1 MIISGW
7 LLGIIGT
14 CCWINFLKSFWS
26 YLYVGIPTTPHML
39 CELNWMHYI
48 WRMFLHFCHCYQKN
62 ILASH
67 LLSLDCLL
75 DGIMAYDYLGT
86 YLVIWAISKKSYYVS
101 ITFLFGSHTQDYILS
116 SLLYKGMIIAISYY
130 LYLVV
135 SLGKH
140 LYWGETIMIWPHYG
154 LGLH

>member
-1 MIISGW
+1 MKLPICRYTYHTTHVVW
-7 LLGIIGT
+7 VELDALY
-14 CCWINFLKSFWS
+14 LKNVSP
-26 YLYVGIPTTPHML
+26 YLS
-39 CELNWMHYI
+39 
-48 WRMFLHFCHCYQKN
+48 
-62 ILASH
+62 LASH

-75 DGIMAYDYLGT
+75 DGIMPYDYFGT

-101 ITFLFGSHTQDYILS
+101 ITFLFGSHTHTQDYILS

-140 LYWGETIMIWPHYG
+140 LYWGETIMIWPYYG
-154 LGLH
+154 LGLHKHCILCNSIIYPTYI